1 MTWSVHL
8 YLCFYIAI
16 FLKLILQSLG
26 SDILTTSSNKVKTF
40 RAEVSSRFPM
50 HATWNWGSPAMGKWD
65 EPAMGKW
72 EEHDWNM
79 RIYRISSCK
88 YMVIQLRKNNLFSVG
103 YMLCYFLSFP
113 SQIHKFVHGFV
124 FWVLAEAFFC
134 CTMDLQPFWRKSCW
148 PSIFILII

>member
-26 SDILTTSSNKVKTF
+26 SDIPTTSSNKVKTF

-50 HATWNWGSPAMGKWD
+50 HATW
-65 EPAMGKW
+65 KW
-72 EEHDWNM
+72 EEHDQNM

-124 FWVLAEAFFC
+124 FWILAEAFFLLYHEFA
-134 CTMDLQPFWRKSCW
+134 TFLEEELLALYIYINNMKYLDTNVKDLS
-148 PSIFILII
+148 S